1 MLKALIF
8 DVDGT
13 LADTETVHL
22 RAFNTAFILAGLDW
36 YWDEDLYTQLL
47 TISGGKERM
56 AHYWLSVDP
65 EGASTLQ
72 AARKIREVH
81 AIKTEEYARLVDN
94 GQVTL
99 RPGIHRLIIDAYCA
113 GIPLAIATTTTS
125 ANVQALLH
133 HCLGSDLR
141 KFFATICDA
150 STPGKKKPEPDVY
163 LQALAEL
170 DVEASNCIALED
182 SENGLLAAARA
193 GISTIITPTH
203 YTAGQDFTGAML
215 VLPHLGDPD
224 LPVPPGNGIHQTMVD
239 LFTLKCLHADPLLK
253 AG

>member
-36 YWDEDLYTQLL
+36 YWNEEQYKQLL
-47 TISGGKERM
+47 AISGGKERM
-56 AHYWLSVDP
+56 AHYWLSRDP
-65 EGASTLQ
+65 KDASTLQ
-72 AARKIREVH
+72 AARKIREIH
-81 AIKTEEYARLVDN
+81 AIKTEEYARLVEN
-94 GQVTL
+94 GQVAL

-113 GIPLAIATTTTS
+113 GIPLAIATTTTA
-125 ANVQALLH
+125 ANVEALLH
-133 HCLGSDLR
+133 HCLGSDWK
-141 KFFATICDA
+141 KFFSVICDA
-150 STPGKKKPEPDVY
+150 STPGRKKPEPDVY
-163 LQALAEL
+163 VQAIAQLGVDAGH
-170 DVEASNCIALED
+170 CIAFED
-182 SENGLLAAARA
+182 SENGLRAASKA

-203 YTAGQDFTGAML
+203 FTDDQDFSNAML

-224 LPVPPGNGIHQTMVD
+224 LPVPPGHGIHQTMVD

-253 AG
+253 TG